1 MLICCGGGSMFV
13 DVVVVAVVGVAVVG
27 SSVDVEYPCAPVLT
41 VIALMINSAE
51 GRLAV

>member
-1 MLICCGGGSMFV
+1 MFV
-13 DVVVVAVVGVAVVG
+13 DVVVAVVGVAVVG